1 MGRRRIHASHEIS
14 YARRAPDAR
23 ERRVNWYSESANNLT
38 WSCRHPALLPL
49 KADHVLEES
58 FACLL
63 VNPAHVKQ
71 VPAARTRRRRLG
83 AAGSGYALGQTPGS
97 APGAGGRF
105 RPHHAFLAS
114 QLLAHLDYIDETIA
128 TVSEPIEAVIAPFA
142 EELARLD
149 TNPRSRAADAWRA

>member
-1 MGRRRIHASHEIS
+1 
-14 YARRAPDAR
+14 
-23 ERRVNWYSESANNLT
+23 VNWYSESANNLT
-38 WSCRHPALLPL
+38 WELSAPRIVAVE
-49 KADHVLEES
+49 ADHVVEES

-83 AAGSGYALGQTPGS
+83 AARSGYALGQTPGS
-97 APGAGGRF
+97 APSAGGRF

-114 QLLAHLDYIDETIA
+114 QLLGHLDYIDETIA
-128 TVSEPIEAVIAPFA
+128 TVSERIEAVIAPFA